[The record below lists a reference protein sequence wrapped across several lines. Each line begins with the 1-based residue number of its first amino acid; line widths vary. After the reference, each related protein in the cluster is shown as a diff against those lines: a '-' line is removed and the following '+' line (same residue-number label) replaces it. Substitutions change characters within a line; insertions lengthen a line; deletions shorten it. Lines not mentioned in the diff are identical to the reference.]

1 MGNLASNR
9 STDQYATQ
17 AIPVRA
23 PGIPIAD
30 NVHIY
35 QGALIQYDGAGRA
48 TPAGTTTQ
56 ADTHTFRTIGR
67 STREYDNTV
76 VGHAAGALTV
86 EAEYGAFLWDNSGGD
101 PVAQADVGNTVY
113 AADDHTIAKTSN
125 TNVLASAGKL
135 LGLLTVPG
143 FANAQAVV
151 LTLPGIV

>member
-1 MGNLASNR
+1 MAALTGNR
-9 STDQYATQ
+9 STQQYATQ
-17 AIPVRA
+17 AIPVKA

-35 QGALIQYDGAGRA
+35 QGALVQYDGAGRA
-48 TPAGTTTQ
+48 VPAGVAAQ
-56 ADTHTFRTIGR
+56 VDTHTFRTVGR
-67 STREYDNTV
+67 ACREYDNTV
-76 VGHAAGALTV
+76 AGHAAGALTV
-86 EAEYGAFLWDNSGGD
+86 ECEYGAFPWDNSGTD

-135 LGLLTVPG
+135 IGLLTIPG

-151 LTLPGIV
+151 LTVPGIV